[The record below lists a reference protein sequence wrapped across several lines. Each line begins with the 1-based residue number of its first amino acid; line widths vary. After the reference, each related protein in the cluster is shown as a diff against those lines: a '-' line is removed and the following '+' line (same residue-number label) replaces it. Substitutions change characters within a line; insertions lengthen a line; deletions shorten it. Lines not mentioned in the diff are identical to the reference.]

1 MSKASTKK
9 SWKVSAAQ
17 VTATAAIVTSIV
29 ALAVSI
35 YETRIMRSW
44 QQASTQP
51 IVEIQL
57 ETAPLATPV
66 IIDIYLKNMGQGT
79 AYVQGIKATYEDEI
93 IEFKTLPQ
101 YWPGQNAEGVKK
113 SETRPYRGYLGPNDS
128 KHPISINWTPKVE
141 DAQPLSLGH
150 LQELYSKIEK
160 TEISVCYCSVFERCW
175 ISDFKSQSRVKLT
188 PVCPA
193 DYT

>member
-1 MSKASTKK
+1 MTKTVK
-9 SWKVSAAQ
+9 NKNWRITAAQ
-17 VTATAAIVTSIV
+17 VTATAAIVTSVI

-57 ETAPLATPV
+57 ETAPLDTPV
-66 IIDIYLKNMGQGT
+66 ILDIYLKNMGQGT
-79 AYVQGIKATYEDEI
+79 AYVQGIKATYEDEVI
-93 IEFKTLPQ
+93 HFKTLPQ
-101 YWPGQNAEGVKK
+101 YWPGQNAGGVKK
-113 SETRPYRGYLGPNDS
+113 SEIRPYRGYLGPNDS
-128 KHPISINWTPKVE
+128 KHPITINWTPRAAE
-141 DAQPLSLGH
+141 ESLLGLGH

-175 ISDFKSQSRVKLT
+175 ISDFKSQSRVQLV